1 MKRRTNAVVVLA
13 ALACVAA
20 WALTASAQR
29 PADIPAAGAPAVGEN
44 DGPQY
49 SAGTTNLMR
58 PANYREW
65 VFLSAG
71 LDMAYGA
78 PSGMSGASQMH
89 MFTNVFV
96 DPAAYHA
103 FKSAGTW
110 PDKTVLMLE
119 IRHTGTDRR
128 PNRAGLFQVEAV
140 GLEAHV
146 KDASRNGWRFY
157 NFDGAGSGN
166 PLPQDSSCNTCHAE
180 HGAVDNT
187 FVQFYPELL
196 TVAKAKG
203 TIKPGFEL
211 EAVQKP

>member
-1 MKRRTNAVVVLA
+1 MTRTTTFLGTSA
-13 ALACVAA
+13 AIWIAA
-20 WALTASAQR
+20 M
-29 PADIPAAGAPAVGEN
+29 AAGRAAMVTPVPPEPVSPIRYEA
-44 DGPQY
+44 DGK
-49 SAGTTNLMR
+49 LIR
-58 PANYREW
+58 PEYREW

-71 LDMAYGA
+71 LDMTYGA

-96 DPAAYHA
+96 DPAAYRA
-103 FKSAGTW
+103 FKSSGTW

-157 NFDGAGSGN
+157 NFDGAGSGS
-166 PLPQDSSCNTCHAE
+166 PLPQDSSCNKCHAE

-196 TVAKAKG
+196 EIAKARG
-203 TIKPGFEL
+203 TIKPGYDL
-211 EAVQKP
+211 AEAAPKP

>member
-1 MKRRTNAVVVLA
+1 MTLTTRLLGASAIWLA
-13 ALACVAA
+13 AMTIGGAA
-20 WALTASAQR
+20 VIVPPPPEPAPPIRYDADGKLQR
-29 PADIPAAGAPAVGEN
+29 PD
-44 DGPQY
+44 
-49 SAGTTNLMR
+49 
-58 PANYREW
+58 YREW

-71 LDMAYGA
+71 LDMTYGV

-96 DPAAYHA
+96 DPAAYRA

-110 PDKTVLMLE
+110 PDKTILMLE

-157 NFDGAGSGN
+157 NFDGAGSGS
-166 PLPQDSSCNTCHAE
+166 PLPQDSSCNKCHAE
-180 HGAVDNT
+180 HGAVDDT

-203 TIKPGFEL
+203 TIKPGFDL
-211 EAVQKP
+211 AQASPRP

>member
-1 MKRRTNAVVVLA
+1 MTLTTKFLGASAAMWLA
-13 ALACVAA
+13 AMAA
-20 WALTASAQR
+20 GGAAMITPEPAEPALPIRYDADGKLQR
-29 PADIPAAGAPAVGEN
+29 PD
-44 DGPQY
+44 
-49 SAGTTNLMR
+49 
-58 PANYREW
+58 YREW
-65 VFLSAG
+65 VFLGAG
-71 LDMAYGA
+71 LDMTYGV

-96 DPAAYHA
+96 NPESYRA
-103 FKSAGTW
+103 FVGSGQW
-110 PDKTVLMLE
+110 PDKTIFMLE
-119 IRHTGTDRR
+119 VRHTGTDRR

-157 NFDGAGSGN
+157 GFEGTGSGN
-166 PLPQDSSCNTCHAE
+166 PVPQDSSCNKCHAE

-203 TIKPGFEL
+203 TIRPGFD
-211 EAVQKP
+211 

>member
-1 MKRRTNAVVVLA
+1 MTLTTKFLGASAAIWLA
-13 ALACVAA
+13 AIAIGGAA
-20 WALTASAQR
+20 TVVPPAETVQPIRYGPDGKLQR
-29 PADIPAAGAPAVGEN
+29 PD
-44 DGPQY
+44 
-49 SAGTTNLMR
+49 
-58 PANYREW
+58 YREW
-65 VFLSAG
+65 IFLSAG

-96 DPAAYHA
+96 DPAAYRA
-103 FKSAGTW
+103 FKSSGAW

-157 NFDGAGSGN
+157 GFEGTGTGFGN
-166 PLPQDSSCNTCHAE
+166 ALPQDSSCNKCHAE
-180 HGAVDNT
+180 HGAVDDT

-196 TVAKAKG
+196 TVAKTKG
-203 TIKPGFEL
+203 TIKPGFEV
-211 EAVQKP
+211 EAAQKP